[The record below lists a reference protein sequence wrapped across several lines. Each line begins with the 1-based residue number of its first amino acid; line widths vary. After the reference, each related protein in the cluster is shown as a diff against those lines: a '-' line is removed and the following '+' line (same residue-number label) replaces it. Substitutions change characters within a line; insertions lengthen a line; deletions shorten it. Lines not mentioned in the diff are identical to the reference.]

1 MADSFAIDIFPIP
14 NAPAG
19 QPTAR
24 FSPNPATVKV
34 GNIVF
39 FRNNDE
45 VSTHWPVA
53 SSVPNTDPNKPDPK
67 NPDLTGWW
75 MDSPISTALPGE
87 PTPSK
92 EAFTPSAATSAGGV
106 KYLDALHP
114 DVTGVII
121 VTT

>member
-1 MADSFAIDIFPIP
+1 MADSFSIDIFQITD
-14 NAPAG
+14 APPG

-24 FSPNPATVKV
+24 FSPNPATVQV

-45 VSTHWPVA
+45 VNTHWPVA
-53 SSVPNTDPNKPDPK
+53 STVPNTDPNKPDR
-67 NPDLTGWW
+67 TGWW
-75 MDSPISTALPGE
+75 MDSPISTACSGE

-92 EAFTPSAATSAGGV
+92 QAFTPSAPTAAAGV
-106 KYLDALHP
+106 KYIDALHP

-121 VTT
+121 VTS